1 MIRIRDRS
9 LILLAGL
16 LTAAIQAQELSFVT
30 INIWSGLDYK
40 GTLKMGEY
48 ESKEI
53 RQGRF
58 RLLVEEL
65 KELDPDVI
73 AVNEA
78 NPLPR
83 YARRLAKDLNYDYIY
98 SVGMGGIKF
107 GGVGIPVNF
116 REGDAILAR
125 KGLGLTEV
133 GAPRLS
139 PGAGVIGNFFCFHF
153 GESNQAIAGRITI
166 EGKTIYVVNTH
177 LHAGLQDDER
187 WLVEMGLIRDSGAID
202 EDGYNEIFMT
212 WRESINRRQEETQVL
227 LQWMGRAI
235 PQDAQV
241 VLLGDF
247 NAVPTSEEIN
257 WVRAEGFEDTWQR
270 NQGDEEPGYTW
281 DSMTNLNI
289 QTYYEVPE
297 PDAPGPWYDKLS
309 AENEQVPKRIDYI
322 FVKNVPGRDIRSTEV
337 VLNRAPRGQHPSD
350 HHGVMARIYFDNV
363 NPIDLE

>member
-1 MIRIRDRS
+1 MHIRSRGLFIM
-9 LILLAGL
+9 AGL
-16 LTAAIQAQELSFVT
+16 FLSAIEAQELSFVT
-30 INIWSGLDYK
+30 INIWSGLDYE

-48 ESKEI
+48 ESSEI
-53 RQGRF
+53 RQERY
-58 RLLVEEL
+58 RLLVGEL
-65 KELDPDVI
+65 KELDPDII
-73 AVNEA
+73 AVNEG

-83 YARRLAKDLNYDYIY
+83 YARRLAKELNYDHIY

-107 GGVGIPVNF
+107 GCVGIPVNF
-116 REGDAILAR
+116 KEGDAILAR
-125 KGLGLTEV
+125 KGLGLTEI

-139 PGAGVIGNFFCFHF
+139 PGAGVIGNHFCFHF
-153 GESNQAIAGRITI
+153 GESNQAIAGRIKI
-166 EGKTIYVVNTH
+166 EGKTIYIVNTH
-177 LHAGLQDDER
+177 LHAGLQDDEH

-202 EDGYNEIFMT
+202 EDGYNDIFTT
-212 WRESINRRQEETQVL
+212 WRQSINRRQEETQVL

-235 PQDAQV
+235 PHDAQV

-257 WVRAEGFEDTWQR
+257 WVRAEGFEDTWQK
-270 NQGDEEPGYTW
+270 NQGDEGPGYTW
-281 DSMTNLNI
+281 DPITNLNI

-322 FVKNVPGRDIRSTEV
+322 FVKNVPVMYIRSAEL
-337 VLNRAPRGQHPSD
+337 VLNRAPREQHPSD
-350 HHGVMARIYFDNV
+350 HYGVMARIHFDNL